1 MVRVRCV
8 HYLSEP
14 APAQGNRT
22 CASLYGTPCHGVA
35 PARPIAITIINLDA
49 VGSCASECGHGYNRR
64 IVYGKM
70 WVLYPLVGRNR
81 AFGMAAA
88 IRKSLWEFYP
98 RRLDIPIYLVLL
110 LGLLITAQC
119 LPVLSIKKF
128 VFWKSQY
135 SLWSGTIGLFR
146 DQHYSL
152 GMILLTFSIFFPFA
166 KLCTLLVLWC
176 GKFTDKQRLAAFK
189 WLEILGRWS
198 MLDVFVVAMIVVIA
212 KSGGAL
218 KASPKIGIYLFAV
231 AVLFSLI
238 ITVHIRA
245 LARRVSRRK
254 VPE

>member
-1 MVRVRCV
+1 MAG
-8 HYLSEP
+8 
-14 APAQGNRT
+14 AP
-22 CASLYGTPCHGVA
+22 
-35 PARPIAITIINLDA
+35 
-49 VGSCASECGHGYNRR
+49 
-64 IVYGKM
+64 
-70 WVLYPLVGRNR
+70 
-81 AFGMAAA
+81 
-88 IRKSLWEFYP
+88 RKSLWEFYP
-98 RRLDIPIYLVLL
+98 NRVDIPVYLILL

-152 GMILLTFSIFFPFA
+152 GVILLIFSIFFPFA

-176 GKFTDKQRLAAFK
+176 GKFTDDQRLRAFK

-218 KASPKIGIYLFAV
+218 QASAKIGIYLFAV
-231 AVLFSLI
+231 AVLLSLVV
-238 ITVHIRA
+238 TVYIRT
-245 LARRVSRRK
+245 LARRVSTSK
-254 VPE
+254 VQE

>member
-1 MVRVRCV
+1 MAG
-8 HYLSEP
+8 
-14 APAQGNRT
+14 AP
-22 CASLYGTPCHGVA
+22 
-35 PARPIAITIINLDA
+35 
-49 VGSCASECGHGYNRR
+49 
-64 IVYGKM
+64 
-70 WVLYPLVGRNR
+70 
-81 AFGMAAA
+81 
-88 IRKSLWEFYP
+88 RKSLWEFYP
-98 RRLDIPIYLVLL
+98 NRVDIPVYLILL

-152 GMILLTFSIFFPFA
+152 GVILLTFSIFFPFA

-176 GKFTDKQRLAAFK
+176 GKFTDDQRLRAFK

-218 KASPKIGIYLFAV
+218 QASPKIGIYLFAV
-231 AVLFSLI
+231 AVLLSLVV
-238 ITVHIRA
+238 TVYIRT
-245 LARRVSRRK
+245 LARRVSTSK
-254 VPE
+254 VQE